1 MADHKC
7 LNEGTVTLIIGIINC
22 VADLLT
28 TLLPI
33 PLVMRLKMPLRDR
46 IGVCIL
52 LGLGIV
58 VTVAGVVRTYY
69 IWQSLINSWDETWF
83 SYPLWICAAVEID
96 VAVVSRALTHPTDI
110 QR

>member
-1 MADHKC
+1 M
-7 LNEGTVTLIIGIINC
+7 TLAVVIINC
-22 VADLLT
+22 VADLIT

-33 PLVMRLKMPLRDR
+33 PLVMRLKMPLRER

-52 LGLGIV
+52 LSLGVI
-58 VTVAGVVRTYY
+58 VTVAGIVRTYY

-96 VAVVSRALTHPTDI
+96 VAVVSLLAI
-110 QR
+110 QLR